1 MSRAYVIAEV
11 DVTDPQAYEQYKVLS
26 TQAIAEGGGEVL
38 VRGGP
43 VHAVEGG
50 WTPARIVVIAFS
62 SLAHAQQFYD
72 SELYRQARQARAHA
86 AHMRLIIAEG
96 VKP

>member
-26 TQAIAEGGGEVL
+26 TQAISEAGGEVL

-43 VHAVEGG
+43 VHPVEGG

-62 SLAHAQQFYD
+62 SLEHARRFYD
-72 SELYRQARQARAHA
+72 GERYRQARQARAQA
-86 AHMRLIIAEG
+86 ANMRLIIAEG
-96 VKP
+96 VGS

>member
-26 TQAIAEGGGEVL
+26 TQAIVEAGGEGL

-43 VHAVEGG
+43 VHPVEGE
-50 WTPARIVVIAFS
+50 WTPSRIVVIAFAS
-62 SLAHAQQFYD
+62 VAHARQFYD
-72 SELYRQARQARAHA
+72 GERYRQARQARTHA
-86 AHMRLIIAEG
+86 ARMRLIIAEG
-96 VKP
+96 V